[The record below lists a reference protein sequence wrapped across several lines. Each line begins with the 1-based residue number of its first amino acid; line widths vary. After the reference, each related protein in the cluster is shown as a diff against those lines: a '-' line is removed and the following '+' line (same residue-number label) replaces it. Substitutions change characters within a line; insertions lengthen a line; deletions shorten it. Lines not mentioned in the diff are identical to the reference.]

1 MRIFS
6 LAHKIERV
14 NSIPYVTRGQEP
26 KICFRWL
33 PKEQANYL
41 IDNL

>member
-14 NSIPYVTRGQEP
+14 NSIPYVTRSQEP
-26 KICFRWL
+26 KNKL
-33 PKEQANYL
+33 SLAA
-41 IDNL
+41 

>member
-14 NSIPYVTRGQEP
+14 NSIPYVAKSP
-26 KICFRWL
+26 KISFRWL